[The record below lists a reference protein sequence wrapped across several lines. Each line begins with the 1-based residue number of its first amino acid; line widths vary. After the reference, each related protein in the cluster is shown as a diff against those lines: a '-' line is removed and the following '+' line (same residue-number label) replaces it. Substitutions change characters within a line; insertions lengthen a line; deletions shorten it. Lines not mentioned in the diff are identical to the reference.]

1 MSATNS
7 TDTGSAAVHPLAS
20 HLSQVLGLLQET
32 VADLG
37 IDATQGSEATGLSGL
52 RLGPLESGQS
62 GTPTSEET
70 RSEARSLISRIQE
83 RLGARVRVSLDDDDT
98 RMLYTMSA
106 FAQAHADPVVREV
119 ALKVSALISSLRCL
133 DIAVKQNQ
141 DGTRIYF
148 ESLASVTGRELE
160 ESQRLISRIGRED
173 APPTSAP
180 SQGEAL
186 TTE

>member
-32 VADLG
+32 FADLG
-37 IDATQGSEATGLSGL
+37 IDAQGSQSTGLSGL

-106 FAQAHADPVVREV
+106 FAQAHVDPVVREV